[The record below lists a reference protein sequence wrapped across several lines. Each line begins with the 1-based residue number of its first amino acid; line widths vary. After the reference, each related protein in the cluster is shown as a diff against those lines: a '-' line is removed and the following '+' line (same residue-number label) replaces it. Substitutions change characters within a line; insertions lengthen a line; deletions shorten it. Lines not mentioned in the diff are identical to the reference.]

1 MTQNRG
7 CQERGHGPGEEAAM
21 IQTQFTLYLENK
33 PGALAQA
40 IKVLADHNV
49 NIEGISAA
57 STSDV
62 GLVQIIVSDPKAAAA
77 ALNKGK
83 IPYTTQQVGVLLLP
97 NRPGVLA
104 QVTAAMAKH
113 QVNINYIYGTSCR
126 SGCDCAVV
134 VSAPAL
140 EMVERIWERMTK

>member
-1 MTQNRG
+1 
-7 CQERGHGPGEEAAM
+7 M
-21 IQTQFTLYLENK
+21 IQTQFTLYLENR
-33 PGALAQA
+33 PGVLAHA
-40 IKVLADHNV
+40 VKVLAEHKV

-62 GLVQIIVSDPKAAAA
+62 GLVQVVLSNPKAAAQ

-83 IPYTTQQVGVLLLP
+83 IAYTTQQVSVLLLP

-104 QVTAAMAKH
+104 EVAAALAK
-113 QVNINYIYGTSCR
+113 QEVNINYIYGTSCH

-140 EMVERIWERMTK
+140 EMVEKIWERLSK

>member
-1 MTQNRG
+1 
-7 CQERGHGPGEEAAM
+7 M

-33 PGALAQA
+33 PGALAHA
-40 IKVLADHNV
+40 VKVLADHKV

-62 GLVQIIVSDPKAAAA
+62 GLVQVVLSDPKEAAV
-77 ALNKGK
+77 ALNKCK
-83 IPYTTQQVGVLLLP
+83 IAYTTQQVSVLLLP

-104 QVTAAMAKH
+104 QVAAALAKH

-126 SGCDCAVV
+126 TGCDCAVV

-140 EMVERIWERMTK
+140 EMVEKIWERMTK